1 MPERGSFRSSIP
13 HPKPECRMV
22 SQLPSRCVRFSG
34 ARADI
39 VGVMSFLP
47 LNELPALFPHVVDWI
62 SYLEKQA
69 QESGRALTPI
79 EFNLAQNIGV
89 AHPGKV
95 RILSFPRIPLPAH
108 PRVKQLAQQ
117 VGLLN
122 ADTGGLTA
130 GYGVIVRL
138 DCAKDLRLLAHE
150 SVHVAQYERLG
161 RERFLHE
168 YIQQIAAHG
177 YLNAPFEQEAEAKA
191 IKACRDAR
199 VHPFLTFPDP
209 LKRRPISAPVCR
221 PRSCDAGAHY
231 RARQ

>member
-1 MPERGSFRSSIP
+1 
-13 HPKPECRMV
+13 MV
-22 SQLPSRCVRFSG
+22 LQLPSRCVRFSG

-79 EFNLAQNIGV
+79 EFNLAQNVGV
-89 AHPGKV
+89 VHPEEV
-95 RILSFPRIPLPAH
+95 RLLSVPRIPLPEH
-108 PRVKQLAQQ
+108 PRVKQLARQ

-161 RERFLHE
+161 RERFLQE

-191 IKACRDAR
+191 IKACRDAG
-199 VHPFLTFPDP
+199 VHPF
-209 LKRRPISAPVCR
+209 
-221 PRSCDAGAHY
+221 
-231 RARQ
+231 

>member
-1 MPERGSFRSSIP
+1 MSLHRQGSGGVTVVKISAKIP
-13 HPKPECRMV
+13 QEFV
-22 SQLPSRCVRFSG
+22 SPF
-34 ARADI
+34 
-39 VGVMSFLP
+39 GVMSFLP
-47 LNELPALFPHVVDWI
+47 LNELPALFPHVADWI

-79 EFNLAQNIGV
+79 EFNLAQNVGV
-89 AHPGKV
+89 VHPEEV
-95 RILSFPRIPLPAH
+95 RVLSVPRIPLPPH
-108 PRVKQLAQQ
+108 PRVKQLARQ

-138 DCAKDLRLLAHE
+138 DCAKNLRLLAHE

-161 RERFLHE
+161 RERFLQE

-191 IKACRDAR
+191 IKACRDAG
-199 VHPFLTFPDP
+199 VHPF
-209 LKRRPISAPVCR
+209 
-221 PRSCDAGAHY
+221 
-231 RARQ
+231 